1 LTGSS
6 PNPALRCAGLLLE
19 LERLYNY
26 IADLGALANDVGYG
40 VANAYALTIREK
52 LLRHNAEVSGHRLL
66 RQRPVTERTVCN
78 VAANSVAATASGA
91 SMTGERSCG

>member
-1 LTGSS
+1 LTGSC
-6 PNPALRCAGLLLE
+6 PNPALRCAGCFWSWS
-19 LERLYNY
+19 
-26 IADLGALANDVGYG
+26 GCTTTSPTSVPSPNDVGYG

-78 VAANSVAATASGA
+78 VAAKSVAATASGA